1 MAKDKNTTVGKIM
14 TKRDD
19 MVVFVSD
26 NHNNIPGVSAFL
38 ELMMSKK
45 VEKIP
50 IVTSKNEIS
59 GLVTLKDA

>member
-1 MAKDKNTTVGKIM
+1 M
-14 TKRDD
+14 TKRDN

-26 NHNNIPGVSAFL
+26 NHNDIPGVSTFL
-38 ELMMSKK
+38 DLMMTKK

-50 IVTSKNEIS
+50 IVTSKNEIT